1 MPQIGLKGVAS
12 SRTHENND
20 AANRKGSDNI
30 IFPET
35 FALTGS
41 IYVSRLNS
49 LSLLPVP
56 PLIMAGGWQT
66 SDPSRELA
74 ATPDMVRYPGRVVT
88 RG

>member
-1 MPQIGLKGVAS
+1 MTPQIE
-12 SRTHENND
+12 RE
-20 AANRKGSDNI
+20 GSDNI
-30 IFPET
+30 IVPET

-56 PLIMAGGWQT
+56 PLIMGGGWQT

-74 ATPDMVRYPGRVVT
+74 ATPDKCLLPGPCL
-88 RG
+88 